1 MFSRDL
7 FGGEDVE
14 VVPSKEMSSYG
25 RMSRFGIEINVRLTN
40 VSIKCHGSF
49 DIYPKPLNGT
59 KEPLVQVHTT
69 TTETISLQEVRAS
82 DSSGEEED
90 NREGPNGGSVLVLQE
105 KKTEK
110 TGWRTLSVRPALYEA
125 VEVWN
130 TPS

>member
-1 MFSRDL
+1 MT
-7 FGGEDVE
+7 
-14 VVPSKEMSSYG
+14 
-25 RMSRFGIEINVRLTN
+25 RFGIEIIVRLTN

-49 DIYPKPLNGT
+49 DVYPKPLKST

-82 DSSGEEED
+82 DSSGEDED
-90 NREGPNGGSVLVLQE
+90 DRENSSGGSVLVLQE
-105 KKTEK
+105 RKTEK